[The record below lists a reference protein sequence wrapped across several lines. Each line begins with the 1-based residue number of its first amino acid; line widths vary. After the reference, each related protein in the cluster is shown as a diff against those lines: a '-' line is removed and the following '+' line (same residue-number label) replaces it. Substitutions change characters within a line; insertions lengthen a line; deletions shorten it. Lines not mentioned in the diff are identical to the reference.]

1 MWLSATVLLSNQRR
15 AARVARGFPTAN
27 HQVPRKMSQHSQF
40 ALLGTRRFLPFFVT
54 QLLGAFNDNIFKQ
67 SLILAILYKLA
78 ISGDKSIFT
87 NLCALLFILPFFLF
101 SALGGQFGEKFAKDA
116 LIRAIKLA
124 EVAIMAV
131 GALGFFF
138 DSLPL
143 LFLALFAMGTHSAL
157 FGPVKYSILPQVLRE
172 DELVGGNALVE
183 MGTFLAILAGTISAG
198 VMMSAERYEPVV
210 ACAIVLT
217 ACLGYLAS
225 RNIPRAAAALPELAL
240 DWNIFRQ
247 SWRIMRLGLG
257 QRPSV
262 SRSLVGN
269 SWFWFLGAVYL
280 TQIPAYSKELLHG
293 DESVVTLILTVFSVG
308 IALGSMLCER
318 LSGGKVEIGL
328 VPFGSIGLTL
338 FGLLLWWHSGGFPQG
353 AAPHDW
359 LALLGHGQAWLI
371 LGDIL
376 GIGLFGGF
384 YIVPLYALIQ
394 ARTAENERARVIAAN
409 NILNALFMVVSAIAS
424 ILFLSVA
431 GLSIPELFLVVSLMN
446 VAVNSY
452 IFKIVPEFTM
462 RFLVW
467 LLGHSLYRVE
477 HKGLEAI
484 PEEGPA
490 VLVCNHVSFVD
501 ALLIGGAVRRPV
513 RFVMYYKIYQLPVLN
528 FIFRTAGTVP
538 IAARHEDL
546 LVYDAAFKR
555 IAEYLKNGE
564 VVCIFPEGKLTGDGE
579 LNEFR
584 GGIERILEEN
594 PVPVIPM
601 ALQGLW
607 GSFFS
612 RDPAKGF
619 FRRFWSRIRLVAGAP
634 LSPDLA
640 DRQTLQLQVAE
651 LRGDAR

>member
-1 MWLSATVLLSNQRR
+1 
-15 AARVARGFPTAN
+15 
-27 HQVPRKMSQHSQF
+27 MSQHSQF

-78 ISGDKSIFT
+78 ITGDKSIFT

-198 VMMSAERYEPVV
+198 VMMSVERYEPVV

-217 ACLGYLAS
+217 ASLGYLAS
-225 RNIPRAAAALPELAL
+225 RGIPRAAAALPALKL

-247 SWRIMRLGLG
+247 SWQIMRLGLG

-280 TQIPAYSKELLHG
+280 TQIPAYAKELLHG

-308 IALGSMLCER
+308 IAMGSMLCER

-338 FGLLLWWHSGGFPQG
+338 FGLLLWWHSGEFPQG
-353 AAPHDW
+353 AVPHDW

-409 NILNALFMVVSAIAS
+409 NILNALFMVVSAVVS

-446 VAVNSY
+446 IAVNSY

-467 LLGHSLYRVE
+467 LLGHSMYRVE

-546 LVYDAAFKR
+546 LVYDAAFKK
-555 IAEYLKNGE
+555 IAEYLRNGE

-579 LNEFR
+579 LNEFKS
-584 GGIERILEEN
+584 GIERILEEN

-612 RDPAKGF
+612 RDPAKGLF
-619 FRRFWSRIRLVAGAP
+619 KRFWSRIRLVAGAP
-634 LSPDLA
+634 LSPELA